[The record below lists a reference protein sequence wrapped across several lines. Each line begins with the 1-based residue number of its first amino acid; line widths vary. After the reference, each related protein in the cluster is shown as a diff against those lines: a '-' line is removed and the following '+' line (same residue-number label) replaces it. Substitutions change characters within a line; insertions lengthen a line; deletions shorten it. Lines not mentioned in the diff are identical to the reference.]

1 MQNIRHK
8 VQNSKIPNPITIIFC
23 QMWYI
28 LPIFSPN
35 VGLIG
40 ITNNN
45 LPHCS
50 CQKICAN
57 TNVLEVHG
65 AAADICH
72 EEAALEDQEK
82 GEGGTYPSFFAV

>member
-1 MQNIRHK
+1 MVVVVATAN
-8 VQNSKIPNPITIIFC
+8 
-23 QMWYI
+23 Y
-28 LPIFSPN
+28 
-35 VGLIG
+35 
-40 ITNNN
+40 N

-82 GEGGTYPSFFAV
+82 GKGKGGTYPSFFAV